1 MKPMPT
7 DEVQSDHHFIVRSDA
22 KSFQLDNGR
31 IDVTSAIDGA
41 VYTYRRALIGHDAAI
56 ARVGERL
63 LEIKRGLVMRQ
74 AETELCAVDGRLIA
88 RARESTS
95 LNVVPVA
102 GMEFKI
108 EPLDLSRVRGRDSRF
123 VYSDAE
129 IQSDLCG
136 RLEKENWL
144 KASLEVKLPGRVT
157 KELALFSAW
166 WMWRQWERA
175 SALA

>member
-1 MKPMPT
+1 MLT
-7 DEVQSDHHFIVRSDA
+7 DDVQIDHHFIVRSDA

-31 IDVTSAIDGA
+31 IDITSAIDGA
-41 VYTYRRALIGHDAAI
+41 VYTYRRALIGHDAVI
-56 ARVGERL
+56 ARGGERM
-63 LEIKRGLVMRQ
+63 LEIKRGLVIRQ
-74 AETELCAVDGRLIA
+74 AQTEFFAADRRLVA
-88 RARESTS
+88 RARESSS
-95 LNVVPVA
+95 LDLAPVD

-123 VYSDAE
+123 LFSDAK
-129 IQSDLCG
+129 IQSEVCG

-144 KASLEVKLPGRVT
+144 KASLEVKLPGRVP

-175 SALA
+175 RALA

>member
-1 MKPMPT
+1 MPT
-7 DEVQSDHHFIVRSDA
+7 DEVQIDHHFIVRSGA
-22 KSFQLDNGR
+22 MSFQLDNGR

-41 VYTYRRALIGHDAAI
+41 VYTYRRAFIGHDAAI
-56 ARVGERL
+56 ARGGERM

-74 AETELCAVDGRLIA
+74 AQTELCAADARLIA

-95 LNVVPVA
+95 LNVTPVE

-108 EPLDLSRVRGRDSRF
+108 EPLDLSRVRGQDSRF
-123 VYSDAE
+123 LYSDAE
-129 IQSDLCG
+129 IQSEVCG

-144 KASLEVKLPGRVT
+144 KASLEVKLAGRVP

-166 WMWRQWERA
+166 WMWRQWER
-175 SALA
+175 SIALA